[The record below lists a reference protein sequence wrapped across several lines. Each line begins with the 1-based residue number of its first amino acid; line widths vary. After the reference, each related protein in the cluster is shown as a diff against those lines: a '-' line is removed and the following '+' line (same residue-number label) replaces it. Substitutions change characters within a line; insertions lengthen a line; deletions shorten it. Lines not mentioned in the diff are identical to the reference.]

1 MVIADIEADL
11 LDYADF
17 EEVASVARARL
28 FITAAKR
35 WLILRA
41 ESASNQGSSLSLGKS
56 FVETMMKR
64 AQDYVAGSASATS
77 GASGRVR
84 FLGVGGSF
92 R

>member
-17 EEVASVARARL
+17 EEVRSVGRARL

-41 ESASNQGSSLSLGKS
+41 ETASNQSSSLSIGKS
-56 FVETMMKR
+56 FVETMLKR
-64 AQDYVAGSASATS
+64 AQDFVAANDATAN
-77 GASGRVR
+77 GGRGGVR
-84 FLGVGGSF
+84 FLGVGRSF

>member
-17 EEVASVARARL
+17 EEVGSVARARM

-41 ESASNQGSSLSLGKS
+41 ESASNQSSSLSIGKS
-56 FVETMMKR
+56 FVDTMAKR
-64 AQDYVAGSASATS
+64 ARDYVAANAAT
-77 GASGRVR
+77 GAGGRGGVR
-84 FLGVGGSF
+84 FLGVGSSF

>member
-17 EEVASVARARL
+17 EEVGSVARARL

-41 ESASNQGSSLSLGKS
+41 ESASNQSSSLSIGKS
-56 FVETMMKR
+56 FVETMLKR
-64 AQDYVAGSASATS
+64 GQDFVAANDTV
-77 GASGRVR
+77 ASGGRGGVR
-84 FLGVGGSF
+84 FLGVGSSF

>member
-1 MVIADIEADL
+1 MVIADIESDL

-17 EEVASVARARL
+17 EEVGSVARARL

-41 ESASNQGSSLSLGKS
+41 DSASNQGSSLTIGKS
-56 FVETMMKR
+56 FVESMLKR
-64 AQDYVAGSASATS
+64 AQDYVAGNAATS
-77 GASGRVR
+77 GGASGRVR
-84 FLGVGGSF
+84 FLGAGLNY

>member
-11 LDYADF
+11 IDYADF
-17 EEVASVARARL
+17 EEVRSVARARL

-41 ESASNQGSSLSLGKS
+41 ETASNQSSSLSIGKS
-56 FVETMMKR
+56 FVETMLKR
-64 AQDYVAGSASATS
+64 AQDFVAANDAT
-77 GASGRVR
+77 ANSGRGGVR
-84 FLGVGGSF
+84 FLGVGRSF

>member
-17 EEVASVARARL
+17 EEVGSVSRARL
-28 FITAAKR
+28 FVTAAKR

-41 ESASNQGSSLSLGKS
+41 ESASNQSSSLSIGKS

-64 AQDYVAGSASATS
+64 AQDYVAANASTES
-77 GASGRVR
+77 GGRGGVR
-84 FLGVGGSF
+84 FLGVGRNF